1 MKKILSKA
9 RKAIVPILIV
19 LMLIYV
25 YVGNIGKYSIS
36 ILQETG
42 SKTVGEIT
50 EGLEFGQTFQADVND
65 LSGVSIK
72 LATYMRENT
81 GDVTV
86 GLRLVGDHKDIY
98 STTVDAKSIQDNQFF
113 KLRFPPIKNSKGK
126 KYYLYVNSTGTQ
138 GHSITAYKA
147 DNNPYKQ
154 GELFINNKKQAQDD
168 LTFIVYYNK
177 TFLDWLV

>member
-1 MKKILSKA
+1 M
-9 RKAIVPILIV
+9 
-19 LMLIYV
+19 
-25 YVGNIGKYSIS
+25 GNIGKYSIS

-98 STTVDAKSIQDNQFF
+98 SATVDAKSIQDNQFF

-126 KYYLYVNSTGTQ
+126 KYYFYVNSTGTQ

-154 GELFINNKKQAQDD
+154 GEMFINNKKQTQDD